1 MMGEPPRKPRNLRTG
16 LSLAAVALFFFV
28 LVFIQRIWLS

>member
-1 MMGEPPRKPRNLRTG
+1 MGEPPRKPNNVRTA

-28 LVFIQRIWLS
+28 LVFIKRIWLS